1 MERALFIAK
10 SKNLKYL
17 SPQLTRLY
25 FGTEFCQRLLPSRN
39 EIDRVM
45 DFVQENNCAFTLVT
59 PYVTNEG
66 LQHWKAVIEQVAAT
80 VPRCEVVFNDWGL
93 FRILQDIFPELKPVL
108 GRLMT
113 KIKRGPRLMKVM
125 DKLPPD
131 ALKHL
136 QSTNLS
142 VEPYRKFLLDRGIS
156 RAELDH
162 PLQDIQLNGI
172 GSSIHLSLY
181 IPFVYVTT
189 TRFCLSASCD
199 KPEEKGMVGILPCN
213 KECQKYTFS
222 LDNPV
227 MDTSLIRKGNTIFFK
242 NEKIPKAEE
251 LREKEIDRLVIQPE
265 IPI

>member
-10 SKNLKYL
+10 SKNLKYF

-25 FGTEFCQRLLPSRN
+25 FGTEFCQRLLPSKN

-45 DFVQENNCAFTLVT
+45 GFVQENNCAFTLVT

-66 LQHWKAVIEQVAAT
+66 LQNWKAVIEQVAAT
-80 VPRCEVVFNDWGL
+80 DPRCEVVFNDWGL
-93 FRILQDIFPELKPVL
+93 FRILRDISPELKPVL

-142 VEPYRKFLLDRGIS
+142 VEPYRKFLLDRGIT

-199 KPEEKGMVGILPCN
+199 KPEEKGMVGILPCK

-251 LREKEIDRLVIQPE
+251 LKEKEIDRLVIQPE